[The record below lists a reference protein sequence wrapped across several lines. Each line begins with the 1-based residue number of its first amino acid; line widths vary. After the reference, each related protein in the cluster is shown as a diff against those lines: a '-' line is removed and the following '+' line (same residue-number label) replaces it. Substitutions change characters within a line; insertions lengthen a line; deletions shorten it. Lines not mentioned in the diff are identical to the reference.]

1 MQREKTYSTKPEQN
15 QNIHNQYAFLFVQNM
30 YHCPTGNL
38 ESYLTLGEMT
48 DLLQMHREKYF
59 KKPYLTLGEM
69 TELLQMHREKIYIY
83 KKDKRIIFSLCIKYQ
98 HNFLTPPHK
107 NWVVG

>member
-48 DLLQMHREKYF
+48 DLLQMHREKIF
-59 KKPYLTLGEM
+59 LKKNVFNVGRNDRT
-69 TELLQMHREKIYIY
+69 
-83 KKDKRIIFSLCIKYQ
+83 
-98 HNFLTPPHK
+98 TP
-107 NWVVG
+107 NA

>member
-48 DLLQMHREKYF
+48 DLLQI
-59 KKPYLTLGEM
+59 
-69 TELLQMHREKIYIY
+69 HREKIFL
-83 KKDKRIIFSLCIKYQ
+83 KKTVFNVGRNDRT
-98 HNFLTPPHK
+98 TP
-107 NWVVG
+107 NA